1 MNILVTGG
9 SGFLGSHIAD
19 ELTNFGHNVIIYDR
33 VQSKYLKENQSI
45 ICGDITDKNLV
56 IESLNNID
64 CVYHFAGISGIEDCK
79 KNPKIAIDVNI
90 NGTVNVLEGCVK
102 NNVKRIMFAS
112 SAYVFSKYGYIYKT
126 TKIACEN
133 IIRDYNEI
141 YGILYTNIRFGS
153 LYGRRADERN
163 SIHKILN
170 DALKYKKIVYYGSGN
185 EIREYIH
192 VIDAAKSSVNILTDD
207 YINKDIL
214 ITGQEKYKYK
224 DLLEMIKEIL
234 GEEIE
239 IIFREKKDNSHYTVS
254 PYSFNAKIGTK
265 IMSNEF
271 VDFGQGI
278 LDCLLEI
285 SNKNNIL

>member
-19 ELTNFGHNVIIYDR
+19 ELTNQGHNIIIFDR
-33 VQSKYLKENQSI
+33 FPSKYLKKNQSM
-45 ICGDITDKNLV
+45 ICGDITD
-56 IESLNNID
+56 ESLVTKSLRNID

-79 KNPKIAIDVNI
+79 RNPKIAIDVNI
-90 NGTVNVLEGCVK
+90 NGTVNVLDGCVK
-102 NNVKRIMFAS
+102 NDVKRIMFAS

-133 IIRDYNEI
+133 IIRDYYEM
-141 YGILYTNIRFGS
+141 YGITYTNIRFGS

-163 SIHKILN
+163 SIYSILN
-170 DALKYKKIVYYGSGN
+170 SALKYKKIIYYGSGD

-192 VIDAAKSSVNILTDD
+192 VLDAAKISAKILIEE
-207 YINKDIL
+207 YINKDVL
-214 ITGQEKYKYK
+214 ITGQEKFKYI

-239 IIFREKKDNSHYTVS
+239 IVFKKKKDNSHYIMT
-254 PYSFNAKIGTK
+254 PYSFNAKVGTK
-265 IMSNEF
+265 IMTNEF

-285 SNKNNIL
+285 SQKENIL